1 MTKRVLITGKNSY
14 IGRSFIKYCKENN
27 YDLVIDEVE
36 TRNNKWKEVDFRQYD
51 VVFHVAGIAHAN
63 AKKSQSDLYYKV
75 NTDLTIE
82 VANHAKNNGVK
93 QFIFMSSIIIYS
105 SSKLINGEITK
116 DTIPYSKDPY
126 GDSKIKAEN
135 GIMPLSDEKFK
146 VVILRPPMIYGP
158 NSKGNFP
165 KLVKVASITPIF
177 PDFKNRRSMLFIYNL
192 TELIYLIIKKESKG
206 IFFPQNPEYVS
217 TTQLVNLIA
226 INKSRHIYF
235 TKLFNPILKR
245 LISNSYLK
253 KIFGNLYY
261 IQEITRKN
269 KFNYQKYSLKQSID
283 QLEEKS

>member
-1 MTKRVLITGKNSY
+1 MTKKVLITGKDSY
-14 IGRSFIKYCKENN
+14 IGTSFIKYCKENN
-27 YDLVIDEVE
+27 YDLIIDEVD
-36 TRNNKWKEVDFRQYD
+36 TRNDKWKQADFSQYD

-82 VANHAKNNGVK
+82 IANHAKKNGVK

-135 GIMPLSDEKFK
+135 GIIPLSDENFK

-165 KLVKVASITPIF
+165 KLVRLAKLTPIF
-177 PDFKNRRSMLFIYNL
+177 PKFENKRSILFIDNL
-192 TELIYLIIKKESKG
+192 NELINIIIQKNCEG
-206 IFFPQNPEYVS
+206 TFFPQNSEYIKTIDIVDS
-217 TTQLVNLIA
+217 IS
-226 INKSRHIYF
+226 KIYGRKIF
-235 TKLFNPILKR
+235 YTSFFNPIIENLKNFS
-245 LISNSYLK
+245 LFS
-253 KIFGNLYY
+253 KIFGSLYY
-261 IQEITRKN
+261 SKVMSQYKI
-269 KFNYQKYSLKQSID
+269 NYQIICYEESIKRT
-283 QLEEKS
+283 EKK